1 MKIKFLVLVAIVCCS
16 VSCNRYPDFAVETDD
31 CGSVRISHGGK
42 NIVLNHDTAWYVEI
56 DGEKHFYADQNKVSV
71 FFNSLRDVEIQGLSN
86 YSPEKD
92 FQYTIEVRNSSAKVI
107 KTLRFNPVPSSPNMV
122 GSCNGSEC
130 YIVGIPGQS
139 ISPTENFHSDAGYW
153 KPLLLLDIEANNIS
167 QISITD
173 FIDQKQSFSISL
185 NVDTFVVSNSE
196 NQPQAISQKNI
207 RYWLGSLTTFHAAEF
222 CPTPDLPDSLKI
234 YQVYVK
240 PKTGDEQS
248 VTFYKKYLSD
258 NTPDYNRMWFET
270 DGLTG
275 TAKYFDFDFLLIG
288 LDKLRD

>member
-1 MKIKFLVLVAIVCCS
+1 MKIKLLVLVAIVCCS
-16 VSCNRYPDFAVETDD
+16 ASCSRYPDFATAIDD
-31 CGSVRISHGGK
+31 SGSVRISHGGK
-42 NIVLNHDTAWYVEI
+42 SIVLNHDTAWYVEI
-56 DGEKHFYADQNKVSV
+56 DGEKHFYADPTKVSA
-71 FFNSLRDVEIQGLSN
+71 FFNSLRDFEIQGLSN

-92 FQYTIEVRNSSAKVI
+92 FQYTIEVRSSGAKVI
-107 KTLRFNPVPSSPNMV
+107 KTLRFNQVPSSPNMV

-139 ISPTENFHSDAGYW
+139 YSPTENFHSDAGFW
-153 KPLLLLDIEANNIS
+153 KPLLLLDIVAANIS
-167 QISITD
+167 KISVTD
-173 FIDQKQSFSISL
+173 FTDQNQSFSISL
-185 NVDTFVVSNSE
+185 NVDTFVVRNFE
-196 NQPQAISQKNI
+196 NMPQAISQKNI

-234 YQVYVK
+234 YEVCVK
-240 PKTGDEQS
+240 PKNGGEQS

-258 NTPDYNRMWFET
+258 NAPDFNRMWFET
-270 DGLTG
+270 DGVTG